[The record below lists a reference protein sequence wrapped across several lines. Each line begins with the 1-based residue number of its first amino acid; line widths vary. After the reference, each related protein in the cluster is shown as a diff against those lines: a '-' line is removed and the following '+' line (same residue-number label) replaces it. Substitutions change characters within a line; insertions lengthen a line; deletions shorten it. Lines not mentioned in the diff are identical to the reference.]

1 MYSLDRLDYEI
12 LNKIQ
17 ENPFNIAKIAKEL
30 KTPYHKVRRR
40 LNRLLR
46 EERIARVFAEP
57 IYPKLGLSTVV
68 FVLNR
73 RLENDTD
80 MALFYSRIK
89 ARLLGNKTMLVYSIP
104 RKFIRDL
111 KRFVKI
117 LYGEES
123 IVHYG
128 VYDKI
133 LIGRKDFKILDED
146 PDEVDIYRI
155 DIGDVNLYYQEH
167 AEPLDRTD
175 LFIIRKLQK
184 DATTSITSIARSL
197 GISKQLAEYHL
208 KKHVMNRGLVEFNA
222 EIFADLKKQPY
233 LILLVEFNDYLNLVG
248 TMVHVI
254 RIPFT
259 SSIFLSNNKML
270 MHIGTPINLTLRLM
284 RLLDDLVEKG
294 VIVDYKY
301 YIQDPSYI
309 PRKYTIS
316 YIAYRNGAWR
326 RDRVLR
332 ALRRGEVR
340 LREELNV
347 LSEHHRYDDLD
358 RSRNNIT

>member
-17 ENPFNIAKIAKEL
+17 ENPFNIAKVAKEL
-30 KTPYHKVRRR
+30 KTPYHKIRRR

-46 EERIARVFAEP
+46 EEKIAKVYAEP
-57 IYPKLGLSTVV
+57 VYPRLGLSTVV

-73 RLENDTD
+73 RLENDMD
-80 MALFYSRIK
+80 MAILYSRIK

-111 KRFVKI
+111 KRFIRI

-123 IVHYG
+123 IEHYG

-146 PDEVDIYRI
+146 PDEIDLYRI
-155 DIGDVNLYYQEH
+155 DINDVNLYYQDH

-175 LFIIRKLQK
+175 LFIIKKLQK

-222 EIFADLKKQPY
+222 TLFADLRKQPC
-233 LILLVEFNDYLNLVG
+233 LVLLVEFSDYLSLVG
-248 TMVHVI
+248 TMVHVV

-259 SSIFLSNNKML
+259 SSILLSNNRMI
-270 MHIGTPINLTLRLM
+270 MYIGTPINLTLRLM

-309 PRKYTIS
+309 PRRYTIS
-316 YIAYRNGAWR
+316 CIAYRNGAWR

-332 ALRRGEVR
+332 ALRRGEMK
-340 LREELNV
+340 LREELNT
-347 LSEHHRYDDLD
+347 LLEQAHSNDIEELY
-358 RSRNNIT
+358 

>member
-17 ENPFNIAKIAKEL
+17 ENPFNIAKVAKEL

-46 EERIARVFAEP
+46 EERIARVYAEP
-57 IYPKLGLSTVV
+57 VYPKLGLNTVV
-68 FVLNR
+68 FILNR

-80 MALFYSRIK
+80 TTLLYSK
-89 ARLLGNKTMLVYSIP
+89 SKMRLLGGKTLLMYNIP

-111 KRFVKI
+111 KRFIKI
-117 LYGEES
+117 LYGEDS
-123 IVHYG
+123 IEHYG

-146 PDEVDIYRI
+146 PDEVDIYRL
-155 DIGDVNLYYQEH
+155 DISDVNLYYQDH

-175 LFIIRKLQK
+175 LFIIKKLQK

-222 EIFADLKKQPY
+222 ETFADLKKQPY
-233 LILLVEFNDYLNLVG
+233 LVLLVEFNDYLSLVG
-248 TMVHVI
+248 TMMHVVK
-254 RIPFT
+254 IPFT
-259 SSIFLSNNKML
+259 SSILLSNNRMI
-270 MHIGTPINLTLRLM
+270 MYIGTPINLTLRLM

-294 VIVDYKY
+294 VITKYEY

-316 YIAYRNGAWR
+316 CTVYRNDAWR
-326 RDRVLR
+326 RDRVLK

-340 LREELNV
+340 LMEELNT
-347 LSEHHRYDDLD
+347 LLEHHRYDDLD
-358 RSRNNIT
+358 RSQNGII

>member
-30 KTPYHKVRRR
+30 KIPYHKVRRR

-46 EERIARVFAEP
+46 EEKVAKVYAEP

-68 FVLNR
+68 FILNR

-80 MALFYSRIK
+80 MALLYSRIK

-111 KRFVKI
+111 KRFIRI

-123 IVHYG
+123 IEHYE
-128 VYDKI
+128 VYDRV
-133 LIGRKDFKILDED
+133 LVGRKDFKILDED
-146 PDEVDIYRI
+146 PDEIDIYRI
-155 DIGDVNLYYQEH
+155 DISDVNLYYQDR
-167 AEPLDRTD
+167 AVPLDRID
-175 LFIIRKLQK
+175 LFIIKKLQK
-184 DATTSITSIARSL
+184 DATMSITSIARSL

-208 KKHVMNRGLVEFNA
+208 KKHVMNRGLVEFNTK
-222 EIFADLKKQPY
+222 IFADLKKQPY
-233 LILLVEFNDYLNLVG
+233 LILLVEFNDYLALVS
-248 TMVHVI
+248 TMMHIV

-259 SSIFLSNNKML
+259 SSIFLSSNEML

-294 VIVDYKY
+294 VIVDYKH
-301 YIQDPSYI
+301 YIQDPLYI
-309 PRKYTIS
+309 PRRYTIGHKL
-316 YIAYRNGAWR
+316 YRNGAWR
-326 RDRVLR
+326 RDRVLKV
-332 ALRRGEVR
+332 LRRGEVR
-340 LREELNV
+340 LMEELNT
-347 LSEHHRYDDLD
+347 LLEHHRYDDLD
-358 RSRNNIT
+358 SSQNGII

>member
-17 ENPFNIAKIAKEL
+17 ENPFNIAKVAKEL

-40 LNRLLR
+40 LNRLLK
-46 EERIARVFAEP
+46 EERIARVYAEP

-68 FVLNR
+68 FILNR

-80 MALFYSRIK
+80 IALLYSASK
-89 ARLLGNKTMLVYSIP
+89 AQLLGGKTLLMYNIP

-111 KRFVKI
+111 KRFIRI
-117 LYGEES
+117 LYGEDS
-123 IVHYG
+123 IEHYG

-133 LIGRKDFKILDED
+133 LIGRKDFKILDLD
-146 PDEVDIYRI
+146 PDEIDLYRI
-155 DIGDVNLYYQEH
+155 DINDVNLYYQDH

-175 LFIIRKLQK
+175 LFIIKKLQK

-222 EIFADLKKQPY
+222 KIFADLRKQPC
-233 LILLVEFNDYLNLVG
+233 LVLLVEFSDYLSLVG
-248 TMVHVI
+248 TMVHVV

-259 SSIFLSNNKML
+259 SSILLSNNRMI
-270 MHIGTPINLTLRLM
+270 MYIGTPINLTLRLM
-284 RLLDDLVEKG
+284 RLLDDLVEKE

-309 PRKYTIS
+309 PKRHTIR
-316 YIAYRNGAWR
+316 YKLYRNGAWR
-326 RDRVLR
+326 RDRILK
-332 ALRRGEVR
+332 ALRRGEVK
-340 LREELNV
+340 LMEELNTI
-347 LSEHHRYDDLD
+347 LEHHRYDDLEELY
-358 RSRNNIT
+358 

>member
-40 LNRLLR
+40 LNRLLK
-46 EERIARVFAEP
+46 EERIARVYAEP

-68 FVLNR
+68 FILNR
-73 RLENDTD
+73 GLENDTD
-80 MALFYSRIK
+80 MAHLYSRIK

-111 KRFVKI
+111 KRFIRI
-117 LYGEES
+117 LYGEDS

-133 LIGRKDFKILDED
+133 LVGRKDFKVLDENL
-146 PDEVDIYRI
+146 DEMEIHEI
-155 DIGDVNLYYQEH
+155 DISDVNLYYQDH

-175 LFIIRKLQK
+175 LFIIKKLQK

-222 EIFADLKKQPY
+222 TLFADLRRQPC
-233 LILLVEFNDYLNLVG
+233 LVLLVEFSDYLSLVG
-248 TMVHVI
+248 TMMHVV

-259 SSIFLSNNKML
+259 SSILLSNNRMI
-270 MHIGTPINLTLRLM
+270 MYIGTPINLTLRLM

-309 PRKYTIS
+309 PRRYTIS
-316 YIAYRNGAWR
+316 CIAYRNGAWR

-332 ALRRGEVR
+332 ALRRGEMK
-340 LREELNV
+340 LREELNT
-347 LSEHHRYDDLD
+347 LLEQAHPNDIEELY
-358 RSRNNIT
+358 

>member
-46 EERIARVFAEP
+46 EEKAAKVYAEP

-68 FVLNR
+68 FMLNR
-73 RLENDTD
+73 RLEDDTD
-80 MALFYSRIK
+80 TTLLYSRSKIQ
-89 ARLLGNKTMLVYSIP
+89 LLGGRTLLMYNIP

-111 KRFVKI
+111 KRFIRI
-117 LYGEES
+117 LYSEDS
-123 IVHYG
+123 IEHYG

-146 PDEVDIYRI
+146 PDEI
-155 DIGDVNLYYQEH
+155 DIHEIDISDVNLYYQER

-175 LFIIRKLQK
+175 LFIIKKLQK

-222 EIFADLKKQPY
+222 ILFADLKKQPY
-233 LILLVEFNDYLNLVG
+233 LILLVEFSDYLALVS
-248 TMVHVI
+248 TMMHIVK
-254 RIPFT
+254 IPFT
-259 SSIFLSNNKML
+259 SSVFLSNSRML
-270 MHIGTPINLTLRLM
+270 MYIGTPINLTLRLM

-294 VIVDYKY
+294 VITKYEY

-309 PRKYTIS
+309 PRRYTIG
-316 YIAYRNGAWR
+316 YKLYRNGAWR

-332 ALRRGEVR
+332 ALRRGEIK

-347 LSEHHRYDDLD
+347 LSEHHQYDDLEELY
-358 RSRNNIT
+358 

>member
-40 LNRLLR
+40 LNRLLK
-46 EERIARVFAEP
+46 EEKVAKVYAEP

-68 FVLNR
+68 FILNR
-73 RLENDTD
+73 RLENDMD
-80 MALFYSRIK
+80 MAILYSRIK
-89 ARLLGNKTMLVYSIP
+89 ARLLSSKTMLVYSIP

-111 KRFVKI
+111 KRFIRI

-123 IVHYG
+123 IEHYG
-128 VYDKI
+128 VYDRI
-133 LIGRKDFKILDED
+133 LIGRKDFKILDEA
-146 PDEVDIYRI
+146 PDEI
-155 DIGDVNLYYQEH
+155 DIHEIDISDVNLYYQDH

-175 LFIIRKLQK
+175 LFIVKKLQK

-208 KKHVMNRGLVEFNA
+208 KKHVMSRGLVEFNA
-222 EIFADLKKQPY
+222 TIFADLRKQPC
-233 LILLVEFNDYLNLVG
+233 LVLLVEFSDYLALVS
-248 TMVHVI
+248 TMMHVV

-294 VIVDYKY
+294 AIVDYKY

-309 PRKYTIS
+309 PRRYTIS
-316 YIAYRNGAWR
+316 CIAYRNGAWR

-332 ALRRGEVR
+332 ALRRGEMK
-340 LREELNV
+340 LREELNT
-347 LSEHHRYDDLD
+347 LLEQAHPNDIEELY
-358 RSRNNIT
+358 

>member
-30 KTPYHKVRRR
+30 KTPYYKVRRR

-46 EERIARVFAEP
+46 EEKVAKVYAEP

-73 RLENDTD
+73 RLEDD
-80 MALFYSRIK
+80 MDMTLLYSRIK

-111 KRFVKI
+111 KRFIRI

-123 IVHYG
+123 IEYYG
-128 VYDKI
+128 VYDRV
-133 LIGRKDFKILDED
+133 LVGRKDFKILDED
-146 PDEVDIYRI
+146 PDEIDVHEI
-155 DIGDVNLYYQEH
+155 DISDVNLYYQEH

-175 LFIIRKLQK
+175 LFIIKKLQK

-197 GISKQLAEYHL
+197 GISKQLTEYHL

-222 EIFADLKKQPY
+222 TLFADLKKQPC
-233 LILLVEFNDYLNLVG
+233 LVLLVEFSDYLALVS
-248 TMVHVI
+248 TMMHVV

-259 SSIFLSNNKML
+259 SSIFLSNNKMI
-270 MHIGTPINLTLRLM
+270 MYIGTPINLTLRLM

-309 PRKYTIS
+309 PRRYTIS
-316 YIAYRNGAWR
+316 CIAYRNGAWR
-326 RDRVLR
+326 RDRVLK
-332 ALRRGEVR
+332 ALRRGEVK
-340 LREELNV
+340 LMEELNT
-347 LSEHHRYDDLD
+347 LLEQARLNDIEELY
-358 RSRNNIT
+358 

>member
-17 ENPFNIAKIAKEL
+17 ENPFNIARVAKEL

-46 EERIARVFAEP
+46 EERIARVYAEP
-57 IYPKLGLSTVV
+57 TYPKLGLSTVV
-68 FVLNR
+68 FILNR
-73 RLENDTD
+73 RLENDIDTT
-80 MALFYSRIK
+80 LLYSRIK

-111 KRFVKI
+111 KRFIRI

-123 IVHYG
+123 IIHYE
-128 VYDKI
+128 VYDRV
-133 LIGRKDFKILDED
+133 LVGRKDFKVLDQDLDE
-146 PDEVDIYRI
+146 I
-155 DIGDVNLYYQEH
+155 DIREIDISDVNLYYQDH

-175 LFIIRKLQK
+175 LFIIKKLQK

-222 EIFADLKKQPY
+222 TLFADLKKQPC
-233 LILLVEFNDYLNLVG
+233 LVLLVEFSDYLALVS
-248 TMVHVI
+248 TMVHVVK
-254 RIPFT
+254 IPFT
-259 SSIFLSNNKML
+259 SSVFLSNNKMI
-270 MHIGTPINLTLRLM
+270 MYIGTPINLTLRLM
-284 RLLDDLVEKG
+284 RLLDDLVEKE
-294 VIVDYKY
+294 VITKYEY

-316 YIAYRNGAWR
+316 YIAYKNGAWR
-326 RDRVLR
+326 RDRILK
-332 ALRRGEVR
+332 ALRREEIK
-340 LREELNV
+340 LREELNT
-347 LSEHHRYDDLD
+347 LLEHHRYDDLD
-358 RSRNNIT
+358 SSRNDII

>member
-17 ENPFNIAKIAKEL
+17 ENPFNTAKIAREL
-30 KTPYHKVRRR
+30 KIPYHKVRRR

-46 EERIARVFAEP
+46 EERIARVYAEP
-57 IYPKLGLSTVV
+57 IYPKLGLSTVI
-68 FVLNR
+68 FILNR

-80 MALFYSRIK
+80 ITLLYSMSK
-89 ARLLGNKTMLVYSIP
+89 MQLLGGRTLLMYNIP

-111 KRFVKI
+111 KRFIRI

-123 IVHYG
+123 IEHYG
-128 VYDKI
+128 VYDRI
-133 LIGRKDFKILDED
+133 LVGRKDFKILDED
-146 PDEVDIYRI
+146 PDEI
-155 DIGDVNLYYQEH
+155 DIHEIDISDVNLYYQDH

-175 LFIIRKLQK
+175 LFIIKKLQK

-222 EIFADLKKQPY
+222 KIFADLKRQPC
-233 LILLVEFNDYLNLVG
+233 LVLLVEFSDYLALVS
-248 TMVHVI
+248 TMMHIVK
-254 RIPFT
+254 IPFT
-259 SSIFLSNNKML
+259 SSIFLSNNRMI
-270 MHIGTPINLTLRLM
+270 MYIGTPINLTLKLM

-294 VIVDYKY
+294 VITKYEY
-301 YIQDPSYI
+301 YIQDPSYM
-309 PRKYTIS
+309 PRRYTIS
-316 YIAYRNGAWR
+316 CIAYRNGAWR

-332 ALRRGEVR
+332 ALRRGEIK
-340 LREELNV
+340 LREELNT
-347 LSEHHRYDDLD
+347 LLEQAHLNDIEELY
-358 RSRNNIT
+358 

>member
-17 ENPFNIAKIAKEL
+17 ENPFNIAKVAKEL

-46 EERIARVFAEP
+46 EEKVAKVYAEP

-111 KRFVKI
+111 KRFIRI

-133 LIGRKDFKILDED
+133 LIGRKDFKVLDENS
-146 PDEVDIYRI
+146 DEVDIHGI
-155 DIGDVNLYYQEH
+155 DISDVNLYYQDH

-222 EIFADLKKQPY
+222 TLFADLKRQPC
-233 LILLVEFNDYLNLVG
+233 LVLLVEFSDYLSLVG
-248 TMVHVI
+248 TMMHVVK
-254 RIPFT
+254 IPFT
-259 SSIFLSNNKML
+259 SSIFLSNNRMI
-270 MHIGTPINLTLRLM
+270 MYIGTPINLTLRLM

-294 VIVDYKY
+294 VITKYEY

-309 PRKYTIS
+309 PRRYTIS

-326 RDRVLR
+326 RDRVLK

-340 LREELNV
+340 LMEELNV
-347 LSEHHRYDDLD
+347 LSEHHRHDDLEELY
-358 RSRNNIT
+358 

>member
-30 KTPYHKVRRR
+30 KTPYYKVRRR

-46 EERIARVFAEP
+46 EEKVAKVYAEP

-68 FVLNR
+68 FILNR
-73 RLENDTD
+73 RLKNDMD
-80 MALFYSRIK
+80 IALLYSRSK
-89 ARLLGNKTMLVYSIP
+89 VQLLGGRTLLMYNIP

-111 KRFVKI
+111 KRFIRI

-123 IVHYG
+123 IEHYG

-133 LIGRKDFKILDED
+133 LVGRKDFKILDED
-146 PDEVDIYRI
+146 PDEIDVHEI
-155 DIGDVNLYYQEH
+155 DISDVNLYYQDH

-175 LFIIRKLQK
+175 LFIIKKLQK

-197 GISKQLAEYHL
+197 GISKQLTEYHL

-222 EIFADLKKQPY
+222 TLFADLKRQPC
-233 LILLVEFNDYLNLVG
+233 LVLLVEFNDYLALVS
-248 TMVHVI
+248 TMMHVV

-259 SSIFLSNNKML
+259 SSIFLSNNRML
-270 MHIGTPINLTLRLM
+270 MYIGTPINLTLRLM
-284 RLLDDLVEKG
+284 RILDDLVEKE

-309 PRKYTIS
+309 PRRYTIS
-316 YIAYRNGAWR
+316 CIAYRNGAWR
-326 RDRVLR
+326 RDRVLK
-332 ALRRGEVR
+332 ALRRGEVK
-340 LREELNV
+340 LMEELNT
-347 LSEHHRYDDLD
+347 LLEQARLNDIEELY
-358 RSRNNIT
+358 

>member
-17 ENPFNIAKIAKEL
+17 ENPFNIARIAKEL

-46 EERIARVFAEP
+46 EEGIARVYAEP
-57 IYPKLGLSTVV
+57 IYPKLGLNTVV
-68 FVLNR
+68 FVLNK

-80 MALFYSRIK
+80 ITLLYSTSK
-89 ARLLGNKTMLVYSIP
+89 VQLLGGRTLLMCNIP

-117 LYGEES
+117 LYGEDS
-123 IVHYG
+123 IEHYG
-128 VYDKI
+128 VYDRI
-133 LIGRKDFKILDED
+133 LVGRKDFKILDEN
-146 PDEVDIYRI
+146 PDEIDLYRI
-155 DIGDVNLYYQEH
+155 DINDVNLYYQDH

-175 LFIIRKLQK
+175 LFIIKKLQK

-208 KKHVMNRGLVEFNA
+208 KKHVMSRGLVEFNA
-222 EIFADLKKQPY
+222 EIFADLKRQ
-233 LILLVEFNDYLNLVG
+233 LCLVLLVEFNDYLSLVG
-248 TMVHVI
+248 TMMHVV

-259 SSIFLSNNKML
+259 SSIFLSSNEML

-301 YIQDPSYI
+301 YIQDPSYM
-309 PRKYTIS
+309 PRRYTIS
-316 YIAYRNGAWR
+316 CIAYRNGAWR
-326 RDRVLR
+326 RDRILR
-332 ALRRGEVR
+332 ALRRGEVK
-340 LREELNV
+340 LMEELDV
-347 LSEHHRYDDLD
+347 LSEHHRHDDLD
-358 RSRNNIT
+358 SSQNGII

>member
-17 ENPFNIAKIAKEL
+17 ENPFNTAKIAKEL

-46 EERIARVFAEP
+46 EEKIAKVYAEP

-68 FVLNR
+68 FILNR
-73 RLENDTD
+73 RLENDID
-80 MALFYSRIK
+80 IALLYSRIK
-89 ARLLGNKTMLVYSIP
+89 ARLLGSKTMLVYSIP

-111 KRFVKI
+111 KRFIRI
-117 LYGEES
+117 LYGEDS

-133 LIGRKDFKILDED
+133 LVGRKDFKVLDENL
-146 PDEVDIYRI
+146 DEMEIHEI
-155 DIGDVNLYYQEH
+155 DISDVNLYYQDH

-175 LFIIRKLQK
+175 LFIIKKLQK

-222 EIFADLKKQPY
+222 KIFADLKRQPR
-233 LILLVEFNDYLNLVG
+233 LVLLVEFNDYLALVS
-248 TMVHVI
+248 TMMHIV

-259 SSIFLSNNKML
+259 SSVFLSNNKMI
-270 MHIGTPINLTLRLM
+270 MYIGTPINLTLRLM
-284 RLLDDLVEKG
+284 RLLDDLVEKE
-294 VIVDYKY
+294 VITKYEY
-301 YIQDPSYI
+301 YIQDPSYM
-309 PRKYTIS
+309 PRRYTIGHKL
-316 YIAYRNGAWR
+316 YRNGAWR
-326 RDRVLR
+326 RDRILR
-332 ALRRGEVR
+332 VLRRGEVR
-340 LREELNV
+340 LMEELNV
-347 LSEHHRYDDLD
+347 LSKHHRYDDLEELY
-358 RSRNNIT
+358 

>member
-46 EERIARVFAEP
+46 EERIARVYAEP
-57 IYPKLGLSTVV
+57 TYPKLGLSTVV

-73 RLENDTD
+73 RSENDID
-80 MALFYSRIK
+80 IALLYSRIK

-104 RKFIRDL
+104 KKFIRYL
-111 KRFVKI
+111 KRFIRI
-117 LYGEES
+117 LYGEDS

-133 LIGRKDFKILDED
+133 LIGKKDFKILDED
-146 PDEVDIYRI
+146 PDEIDLYRI
-155 DIGDVNLYYQEH
+155 DISDVNLYYQEH
-167 AEPLDRTD
+167 VEPLDCTD
-175 LFIIRKLQK
+175 LFIIKKLQK

-197 GISKQLAEYHL
+197 GISKQLTEYHL
-208 KKHVMNRGLVEFNA
+208 RKHVMSRGLVEFNA
-222 EIFADLKKQPY
+222 KIFADLKRQPR
-233 LILLVEFNDYLNLVG
+233 LVLLVEFSDYLALVS
-248 TMVHVI
+248 TMMHIVK
-254 RIPFT
+254 IPFT
-259 SSIFLSNNKML
+259 SSIFLSNNKMI
-270 MHIGTPINLTLRLM
+270 MYIGTPINLTLRLM
-284 RLLDDLVEKG
+284 RILDDLVEKG
-294 VIVDYKY
+294 VITKYEY

-309 PRKYTIS
+309 PRRYTIS
-316 YIAYRNGAWR
+316 CIAYRNGAWR
-326 RDRVLR
+326 RDRVLK

-340 LREELNV
+340 LMEELNV

-358 RSRNNIT
+358 SSQNGII

>member
-17 ENPFNIAKIAKEL
+17 ENPFNIARVAKEL

-46 EERIARVFAEP
+46 EEKVAKVYAEP

-68 FVLNR
+68 FILNR
-73 RLENDTD
+73 RLEDD
-80 MALFYSRIK
+80 MDMTLLYSRSK
-89 ARLLGNKTMLVYSIP
+89 VQLLGGRTLLMYNIP

-111 KRFVKI
+111 KRFIRI

-123 IVHYG
+123 IEHYG
-128 VYDKI
+128 VYDRI
-133 LIGRKDFKILDED
+133 LIGKKDFKILDEN
-146 PDEVDIYRI
+146 PDEVDIHRL
-155 DIGDVNLYYQEH
+155 DISDVNLYYQDH

-175 LFIIRKLQK
+175 LFIIKKLQK

-222 EIFADLKKQPY
+222 TLFADLKRQPC
-233 LILLVEFNDYLNLVG
+233 LVLLVEFSDYLALVS
-248 TMVHVI
+248 TMMHIV

-259 SSIFLSNNKML
+259 SSIFLSNNEMI
-270 MHIGTPINLTLRLM
+270 MYIGTPINLTLRLM

-301 YIQDPSYI
+301 YIQDPSYM
-309 PRKYTIS
+309 PRRYTIS
-316 YIAYRNGAWR
+316 CIAYRNGAWR
-326 RDRVLR
+326 RDRILK
-332 ALRRGEVR
+332 ALRRGKVR
-340 LREELNV
+340 LMEELNT
-347 LSEHHRYDDLD
+347 LLEQAHLNDIEELY
-358 RSRNNIT
+358 

>member
-17 ENPFNIAKIAKEL
+17 ENPFNIARVAKDL

-46 EERIARVFAEP
+46 EEKAAKVYAEP

-73 RLENDTD
+73 GLENDMD
-80 MALFYSRIK
+80 MALLYSRIK

-104 RKFIRDL
+104 KKFIRDL
-111 KRFVKI
+111 KRFIRI

-146 PDEVDIYRI
+146 PDEVDIYRL
-155 DIGDVNLYYQEH
+155 DISDVNLYYQDH

-175 LFIIRKLQK
+175 LFIIKKLQK

-222 EIFADLKKQPY
+222 KIFADLKRQPC
-233 LILLVEFNDYLNLVG
+233 LVLLVKFSDYLALVS
-248 TMVHVI
+248 TMMHVVK
-254 RIPFT
+254 IPFT
-259 SSIFLSNNKML
+259 SNILLSNNEMI
-270 MHIGTPINLTLRLM
+270 MYIGTPINLTLRLM

-294 VIVDYKY
+294 VITKYEY
-301 YIQDPSYI
+301 YIQDPSYM
-309 PRKYTIS
+309 PRRYTIGHKL
-316 YIAYRNGAWR
+316 YRNGAWR
-326 RDRVLR
+326 RDRILR
-332 ALRRGEVR
+332 ALRRGEIK

-347 LSEHHRYDDLD
+347 LSEQAHLNDIEELY
-358 RSRNNIT
+358 

>member
-17 ENPFNIAKIAKEL
+17 ENPFNIARVAKEL

-46 EERIARVFAEP
+46 EEKVAKVYAEP

-68 FVLNR
+68 FILNR

-111 KRFVKI
+111 KRFIRI

-123 IVHYG
+123 IEHYG

-133 LIGRKDFKILDED
+133 LIGRKDFKVLDENS
-146 PDEVDIYRI
+146 DEVDIHGI
-155 DIGDVNLYYQEH
+155 DISDVNLYYQDH

-222 EIFADLKKQPY
+222 TLFADLKRQPC
-233 LILLVEFNDYLNLVG
+233 LVLLVEFNDYLSLVG
-248 TMVHVI
+248 TMMHVVK
-254 RIPFT
+254 IPFT
-259 SSIFLSNNKML
+259 SSIFLSNNRMI
-270 MHIGTPINLTLRLM
+270 MYIGTPINLTLRLM
-284 RLLDDLVEKG
+284 RILDDLVEKG
-294 VIVDYKY
+294 VITKYEY

-309 PRKYTIS
+309 PRRYTIS

-326 RDRVLR
+326 RDRVLK

-340 LREELNV
+340 LMEELNV
-347 LSEHHRYDDLD
+347 LSEHHRHDDLEELY
-358 RSRNNIT
+358 

>member
-17 ENPFNIAKIAKEL
+17 ENPFNIARVAKDL

-46 EERIARVFAEP
+46 EEKAAKVYAEP
-57 IYPKLGLSTVV
+57 IYPKLGLSTVI
-68 FVLNR
+68 FILNR
-73 RLENDTD
+73 RLENDMD
-80 MALFYSRIK
+80 MALLYSRIK

-104 RKFIRDL
+104 KKFIRDL
-111 KRFVKI
+111 KRFIRI

-146 PDEVDIYRI
+146 PDEVDIYRL
-155 DIGDVNLYYQEH
+155 DISDVNLYYQDH

-175 LFIIRKLQK
+175 LFIIKKLQK

-222 EIFADLKKQPY
+222 TLFADLKKQPC
-233 LILLVEFNDYLNLVG
+233 LVLLVEFNDYLALVS
-248 TMVHVI
+248 TMVHVV

-259 SSIFLSNNKML
+259 SSIFLSNNKMI
-270 MHIGTPINLTLRLM
+270 MYIGTPINLTLRLM

-294 VIVDYKY
+294 VITKYEY
-301 YIQDPSYI
+301 YIQDPSYM
-309 PRKYTIS
+309 PRRYTIGHKL
-316 YIAYRNGAWR
+316 YRNGAWR
-326 RDRVLR
+326 RDRILR
-332 ALRRGEVR
+332 ALRRGEIK

-347 LSEHHRYDDLD
+347 LSEQAHLNDIEELY
-358 RSRNNIT
+358 

>member
-46 EERIARVFAEP
+46 EERIARVYAEP
-57 IYPKLGLSTVV
+57 IYPKLGLGTVV
-68 FVLNR
+68 FILNR
-73 RLENDTD
+73 GLENDTD
-80 MALFYSRIK
+80 MTLLYSRIK

-111 KRFVKI
+111 KRFIRI
-117 LYGEES
+117 LYGEDS
-123 IVHYG
+123 IEHYG

-133 LIGRKDFKILDED
+133 LVGRKDFKILDED
-146 PDEVDIYRI
+146 PDEI
-155 DIGDVNLYYQEH
+155 DIHEIDISDVNLYYQDN
-167 AEPLDRTD
+167 AEPLDRID
-175 LFIIRKLQK
+175 LFIIKKLQK

-222 EIFADLKKQPY
+222 KIFADLKKQPY
-233 LILLVEFNDYLNLVG
+233 LVLLVEFNDYLALVS
-248 TMVHVI
+248 TMMHVV

-259 SSIFLSNNKML
+259 SSIFLSNNEML

-294 VIVDYKY
+294 VITKYEY

-309 PRKYTIS
+309 PRRYTIS
-316 YIAYRNGAWR
+316 CIAYRNGAWR

-332 ALRRGEVR
+332 AVRRGEIK
-340 LREELNV
+340 LMEELNT
-347 LSEHHRYDDLD
+347 LLEHHRHDDLD
-358 RSRNNIT
+358 SSQNGIV

>member
-17 ENPFNIAKIAKEL
+17 ENPFNIARIAKEL

-46 EERIARVFAEP
+46 EEKVAKVYAEP

-68 FVLNR
+68 FILNR
-73 RLENDTD
+73 GLENDTD
-80 MALFYSRIK
+80 MALLYSRIK

-111 KRFVKI
+111 KRFIKI
-117 LYGEES
+117 LYGEAS
-123 IVHYG
+123 IEHYG
-128 VYDKI
+128 IYDRV
-133 LIGRKDFKILDED
+133 LVGRKDFKILDKD

-155 DIGDVNLYYQEH
+155 DISDVNLYYQDH
-167 AEPLDRTD
+167 AVPLDRID

-184 DATTSITSIARSL
+184 DATMSITSIARSL

-222 EIFADLKKQPY
+222 KIFADLKKQPY
-233 LILLVEFNDYLNLVG
+233 LILLVEFCDYLALVS
-248 TMVHVI
+248 TMMHIV

-259 SSIFLSNNKML
+259 SSIFLSSNEMI
-270 MHIGTPINLTLRLM
+270 MYIGTPINLTLRLM

-301 YIQDPSYI
+301 YIQDPLYI
-309 PRKYTIS
+309 PRRYTIGHKL
-316 YIAYRNGAWR
+316 YRNGAWR
-326 RDRVLR
+326 RDRILKV
-332 ALRRGEVR
+332 LRRGEVR
-340 LREELNV
+340 LMEELNT
-347 LSEHHRYDDLD
+347 LLEHHRHDDLD
-358 RSRNNIT
+358 RSQNGII

>member
-17 ENPFNIAKIAKEL
+17 ENPFNIARVAKEL

-46 EERIARVFAEP
+46 EEKVAKVYAEP

-68 FVLNR
+68 FILNG

-80 MALFYSRIK
+80 TTLLYSRSKIQ
-89 ARLLGNKTMLVYSIP
+89 LLGGKTLLMYNIP

-123 IVHYG
+123 IEHYG
-128 VYDKI
+128 VYNKI
-133 LIGRKDFKILDED
+133 LIGRKDFKILDEN
-146 PDEVDIYRI
+146 PDEMDIHEI
-155 DIGDVNLYYQEH
+155 DISDVNLYYQDR

-222 EIFADLKKQPY
+222 KIFADLRRQPC
-233 LILLVEFNDYLNLVG
+233 LVLLVEFCDYLALVS
-248 TMVHVI
+248 TMTHVV

-259 SSIFLSNNKML
+259 SSIFLSSNEMI

-284 RLLDDLVEKG
+284 RLLDDLVEKE
-294 VIVDYKY
+294 VITKYEY
-301 YIQDPSYI
+301 YIQDPSYM
-309 PRKYTIS
+309 PRRYTIS
-316 YIAYRNGAWR
+316 YIAYKNGAWR
-326 RDRVLR
+326 RDRILK
-332 ALRRGEVR
+332 ALRRGEAR
-340 LREELNV
+340 LMEELNV
-347 LSEHHRYDDLD
+347 LSEHHRYDDLEELY
-358 RSRNNIT
+358 

>member
-17 ENPFNIAKIAKEL
+17 ENPFNIARVAKEL

-40 LNRLLR
+40 LNRLLK
-46 EERIARVFAEP
+46 EEKVAKVYAEP

-68 FVLNR
+68 FILNR

-80 MALFYSRIK
+80 TTLLYSRSK
-89 ARLLGNKTMLVYSIP
+89 VQLLGGRTLLMYNIP

-111 KRFVKI
+111 KRFIRI
-117 LYGEES
+117 LYGEDS
-123 IVHYG
+123 IEHYG
-128 VYDKI
+128 VYDRV
-133 LIGRKDFKILDED
+133 LVGRKDFKILDEN
-146 PDEVDIYRI
+146 PDEIEIREI
-155 DIGDVNLYYQEH
+155 DVNDVNLYYQDS

-175 LFIIRKLQK
+175 LFIIKKLQK

-222 EIFADLKKQPY
+222 KIFADLKKQPC
-233 LILLVEFNDYLNLVG
+233 LVLLVEFNDYLALVS
-248 TMVHVI
+248 TMMHIV

-259 SSIFLSNNKML
+259 SSIFLSNNKVIMY
-270 MHIGTPINLTLRLM
+270 IGTPINLTLRLM
-284 RLLDDLVEKG
+284 RLLDDLVEKK

-301 YIQDPSYI
+301 YIQDPSYM
-309 PRKYTIS
+309 PRRYTIS
-316 YIAYRNGAWR
+316 CIAYRNGAWR

-332 ALRRGEVR
+332 ALRRGEIK
-340 LREELNV
+340 LMEELNT
-347 LSEHHRYDDLD
+347 LLEHHQYDDLEELY
-358 RSRNNIT
+358 